1 MILAIGISI
10 VQRSITGT
18 ITLGVVFF
26 FQNMTTYEESYADVS
41 VHRLMLE
48 DRPRTLAYKK
58 AIFENKTLIEGKVV
72 MDVGCGTGI
81 LSIFCAQ
88 AGAKTVHAVECS
100 SMGKLARK
108 VVAENGLDSV
118 VRVHECKVEDL
129 VLDEKVDVIVS
140 EWMGFYLLH
149 EGMLESVIYARD
161 RFLKPGGSCFP
172 ESADLWA
179 AACELPRFFENWDDY
194 YGVKMKSIGEYDRE
208 SRTEPAVTVV
218 KPEHLITEPSVLAT
232 FSMSTVT
239 SDELKKITS
248 RVLSPATRNG
258 QYQGICL
265 WFVVNFPGE
274 EYVNLSTAPYEPE
287 THWQQTAIVFK
298 DSLEVEQDQ
307 PLGFEIVL
315 RCREDDPRKYI
326 MEVSMLDPETEEH
339 PVPCACYLT
348 KCIVVRTYLEQAMSV
363 ENDVVDE

>member
-1 MILAIGISI
+1 
-10 VQRSITGT
+10 
-18 ITLGVVFF
+18 
-26 FQNMTTYEESYADVS
+26 MTAYEESYANVD
-41 VHRLMLE
+41 VHRLMIE
-48 DRPRTLAYKK
+48 DKPRTLAYKE
-58 AIFENKTLIEGKVV
+58 AIFRNKTLIEGKVI

-88 AGAKTVHAVECS
+88 AGAKKVHAVECS
-100 SMGKLARK
+100 SIAKLAKK
-108 VVAENGLDSV
+108 VVSENNFDSIV
-118 VRVHECKVEDL
+118 QVHECKIEEL

-149 EGMLESVIYARD
+149 EGMLQSVIYARD
-161 RFLKPGGSCFP
+161 RFLKPEGALFP

-179 AACELPRFFENWDDY
+179 AACELPRYFEDWDDY
-194 YGVKMKSIGEYDRE
+194 YGVKMKSIGEFDRE
-208 SRTEPAVTVV
+208 ARTEPAVTVV
-218 KPEHLITEPSVLAT
+218 KPEHLLMEPSVLAT

-239 SDELKKITS
+239 CDELEKITS
-248 RVLSPATRNG
+248 KVLSPATRSG

-265 WFVVNFPGE
+265 WFVVNFPSDE
-274 EYVNLSTAPYEPE
+274 EYLNLSTAPGEPE

-298 DSLEVEQDQ
+298 DSLEIEKGQ
-307 PLGFEIVL
+307 PLAFEIVL
-315 RCREDDPRKYI
+315 KSREDDARKYG

-363 ENDVVDE
+363 ENDLEDE